1 MALEGFEKDSLGNQ
15 VAEVGSIIISIK
27 ENGSV
32 WLEQYND
39 EAPHRDLILFDDE
52 DQIKSIIKKLQT
64 WVDAQ

>member
-52 DQIKSIIKKLQT
+52 DQIKSIIRKLQT

>member
-1 MALEGFEKDSLGNQ
+1 MALEGFEKDNFGNQ

-52 DQIKSIIKKLQT
+52 DQIKSIIRKLQT